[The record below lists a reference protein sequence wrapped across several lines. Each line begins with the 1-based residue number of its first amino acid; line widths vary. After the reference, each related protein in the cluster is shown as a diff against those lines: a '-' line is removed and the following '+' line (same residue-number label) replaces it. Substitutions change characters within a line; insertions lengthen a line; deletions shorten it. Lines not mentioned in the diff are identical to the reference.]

1 MPRDRY
7 MEKKSRSSLMK
18 FGLVGGI
25 ESDTDPGRVQVLDSN
40 NVFPSPNGSEAG
52 PRPGCEIRKR
62 YRVTT
67 DPPGRKAIVIETA
80 PPDVGLGN
88 LIMVINTLSGRNA
101 IEAGAFVRDRT
112 QLPLQSATTFA
123 SLQFN
128 SAEVEAQ
135 DPTNNIDLYVY
146 RTGDLS
152 IQTEIFYTTRDGTA
166 TVAGLDYIAESGS
179 FTFNPGEF
187 FELVATVNILFNPSI
202 VGKFF
207 FFEIQP
213 ESVSTVIG
221 ENATTVVNIVA
232 P

>member
-7 MEKKSRSSLMK
+7 MENKTRTTLMR

-25 ESDTDPGRVQVLDSN
+25 ESDTDPGRVQTMDSN

-67 DPPGRKAIVIETA
+67 DPVGRKAILIETA

-88 LIMVINTLSGRNA
+88 LIMVQNTIGGRNA
-101 IEAGAFVRDRT
+101 IVAGAFVRDRT
-112 QLPLQSATTFA
+112 QLPLQSAVNA
-123 SLQFN
+123 VSLQLESIN
-128 SAEVEAQ
+128 VEYATTDNEVSFF
-135 DPTNNIDLYVY
+135 
-146 RTGDLS
+146 RTGD
-152 IQTEIFYTTRDGTA
+152 ITIPDTVFYTTANGTA
-166 TVAGLDYIAESGS
+166 LAGAQYVAQSGTWTFESGVPSGQEFTATISVAGSG
-179 FTFNPGEF
+179 PGD
-187 FELVATVNILFNPSI
+187 

-207 FFEIQP
+207 FFQIFAETP
-213 ESVSTVIG
+213 STIISPI
-221 ENATTVVNIVA
+221 ATTVINIVE